1 MRAFYCPAC
10 FAEVEEH
17 TERCPHCGVPIGEF
31 LARTSYVERLI
42 RALDHPEPETPLRAA
57 AILGRRRQRE
67 AIPALVAKVEET
79 SDPYLAAACVEALSR
94 IGGEEARAA
103 VKGFAEDRRF
113 IVRAAARKGLGLPPE

>member
-1 MRAFYCPAC
+1 
-10 FAEVEEH
+10 
-17 TERCPHCGVPIGEF
+17 VPIGEF

-42 RALDHPEPETPLRAA
+42 RALDHPEPETPLPA

-67 AIPALVAKVEET
+67 AIPALIAKAEET